1 MKFEKWVPVGIS
13 AARERWWLLSG
24 IGIPLLMGVGFL
36 LRYSNACQYLYRM
49 VNGRRELIDGAKI
62 PDFIELLRPMPA
74 LSLTGG
80 ALVMLGL
87 LMYHWLYH
95 YQGSRSIYLM
105 RRLPRRFE
113 LTRRCLTVPLVEAL
127 VCLAVT
133 LVLVLLFYWLYHSV
147 TPDVCLRPRQW
158 QKLWMEGWL

>member
-62 PDFIELLRPMPA
+62 PDFIELLRPMLSFQNDA
-74 LSLTGG
+74 LHTATGRG
-80 ALVMLGL
+80 WWLGRPVERP
-87 LMYHWLYH
+87 
-95 YQGSRSIYLM
+95 GSNPVI
-105 RRLPRRFE
+105 FE
-113 LTRRCLTVPLVEAL
+113 LGSSIGSV
-127 VCLAVT
+127 LA
-133 LVLVLLFYWLYHSV
+133 
-147 TPDVCLRPRQW
+147 PAR
-158 QKLWMEGWL
+158 KA

>member
-13 AARERWWLLSG
+13 AAKERWWLLSG
-24 IGIPLLMGVGFL
+24 AGVPLLMGLGFL
-36 LRYSNACQYLYRM
+36 IRYANAYQNLYRT
-49 VNGRRELIDGAKI
+49 VNGHRELIDGVKI
-62 PDFIELLRPMPA
+62 QDFAELLHPMPV
-74 LSLTGG
+74 LSLAGG

-87 LMYHWLYH
+87 LVYHWLYH

-105 RRLPRRFE
+105 RRLPQRFE
-113 LTRRCLTVPLVEAL
+113 LTRRCLTVPLVEVL

>member
-13 AARERWWLLSG
+13 AAKERWWLLPG
-24 IGIPLLMGVGFL
+24 AGVPLLMGLGFL
-36 LRYSNACQYLYRM
+36 IRYANAYQNLYRT
-49 VNGRRELIDGAKI
+49 VNGHRELIDGGKI
-62 PDFIELLRPMPA
+62 QDFAELLRPMPA
-74 LSLTGG
+74 LSLAGG

-87 LMYHWLYH
+87 LVYHWLYH